1 MGKPTPLLVL
11 IKRGGEAMKERP
23 TEEDPIYK
31 MAEEAQRE
39 LQKQADEA
47 QEKMERAGVWTPES

>member
-23 TEEDPIYK
+23 TEDPIYK
-31 MAEEAQRE
+31 MAEEAQKE